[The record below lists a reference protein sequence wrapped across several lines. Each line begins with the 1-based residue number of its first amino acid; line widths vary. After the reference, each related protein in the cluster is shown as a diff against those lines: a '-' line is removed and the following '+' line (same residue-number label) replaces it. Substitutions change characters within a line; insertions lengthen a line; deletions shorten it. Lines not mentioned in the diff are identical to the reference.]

1 MLNFYLLMNSNHLT
15 TYRAYRKHGHLD
27 LRAQIDVL
35 DQLSEHTESYS
46 ELSDEVDQGLISL
59 VDKSTYSKLVKSG
72 RARERKKKAK
82 ANRGHAI
89 TFLDTRLSASISAVP
104 KIVS

>member
-59 VDKSTYSKLVKSG
+59 VDKSTTTIIYTILLGTSTALKKPIEVMQFLLLVLQAP
-72 RARERKKKAK
+72 AR
-82 ANRGHAI
+82 
-89 TFLDTRLSASISAVP
+89 
-104 KIVS
+104 

>member
-59 VDKSTYSKLVKSG
+59 VDKSTYSKG
-72 RARERKKKAK
+72 EKKPIEVM
-82 ANRGHAI
+82 RSL
-89 TFLDTRLSASISAVP
+89 FLIHESLSASISAVP
-104 KIVS
+104 KIASFLVDILI